1 MDGFVQWMEKHFMP
15 KASVI
20 AAQRHLV
27 AIRDAFVVTMPLMI
41 LGALAVLINNLPIPG
56 FPELMDKL
64 FPMIVNDAPIWK
76 SFGGNIW
83 NGTFAIF
90 SILVAFLVAY
100 NLVKSYG
107 KDGIAAGTVSVASF
121 FAVGGLSGTD
131 ATGLFIALVI
141 ALISGEMFQRLV
153 GNDKLVIKMPDG
165 VPPAVAKSF
174 AALLP
179 AMITI
184 SFFSLI
190 TSILFGFGIDN
201 IVVSFYEAVQKPFM
215 GLANSYPSALLLAFI
230 TPFLWFFGLHGA
242 NMVDPLMQT
251 INVPAIDANIKA
263 LEAGKKIPYIVNKPF
278 FDSFVNLGGTGATL
292 GLLIAIFIV
301 GRKNKPFKVI
311 TNLSLAPGIFNINE
325 PVMFGLPIVLNPI
338 MFIPFIIT
346 PMVLVTTAYIAT
358 SIGWVPAATF
368 MPPWVT
374 PPIIGGFLATKSI
387 AGGVLAAVNLAISV
401 LIYIPFV
408 KVATDQFLKQESA
421 AQAQEEKIQ
430 A

>member
-41 LGALAVLINNLPIPG
+41 LGALAVLINNIPIPG
-56 FPELMDKL
+56 YEDFLNKI
-64 FPMIVNDAPIWK
+64 FPMMYNDAPIWK

-90 SILVAFLVAY
+90 AVLVAFLVAH

-107 KDGIAAGTVSVASF
+107 KDGIA
-121 FAVGGLSGTD
+121 
-131 ATGLFIALVI
+131 TGLFIALII
-141 ALISGEMFQRLV
+141 ALISGELFQRLS
-153 GNDKLVIKMPDG
+153 GNPKLVIKMPDG

-184 SFFSLI
+184 SLFSLI
-190 TSILFGFGIDN
+190 TSILFALGIDN
-201 IVVSFYEAVQKPFM
+201 IVISFYEAVQQPFM

-263 LEAGKKIPYIVNKPF
+263 LEAGKAIPYIVNKPF

-301 GRKNKPFKVI
+301 GRRNKPYKVI
-311 TNLSLAPGIFNINE
+311 TNLSLAPGLFNINE

-338 MFIPFIIT
+338 MFIPFILV
-346 PMVLVTTAYIAT
+346 PMVLVTVAYVATAT
-358 SIGWVPAATF
+358 GLVPAATF

-387 AGGVLAAVNLAISV
+387 AGGVLAAVNLLISI
-401 LIYIPFV
+401 LIYMPFV
-408 KVATDQFLKQESA
+408 KVATDQYLKQEA
-421 AQAQEEKIQ
+421 AAEAAE
-430 A
+430 

>member
-1 MDGFVQWMEKHFMP
+1 MDKFVQWMEKYFMP

-20 AAQRHLV
+20 AGQRHLV
-27 AIRDAFVVTMPLMI
+27 AIRDSFVVTMPLMI

-56 FPELMDKL
+56 FSDLMDKI

-90 SILVAFLVAY
+90 SILISFLVAY

-121 FAVGGLSGTD
+121 FAVGGLNGTD
-131 ATGLFIALVI
+131 STGLFIALVI
-141 ALISGEMFQRLV
+141 ALISGEIFQRLV
-153 GNDKLVIKMPDG
+153 GNPKLVIKMPDG

-184 SFFSLI
+184 SLFSLL
-190 TSILFGFGIDN
+190 TSILFSLGIEN
-201 IVVSFYEAVQKPFM
+201 VVVSFYEAVQKPFM
-215 GLANSYPSALLLAFI
+215 GLANTYPSALLLAFI
-230 TPFLWFFGLHGA
+230 TPLLWFFGLHGA

-251 INVPAIDANIKA
+251 INIPAIEANIKA
-263 LEAGKKIPYIVNKPF
+263 LEAGEKIPYIVNKPF

-292 GLLIAIFIV
+292 GLLIAVFIV
-301 GRKNKPFKVI
+301 GRKNKPYKVI

-338 MFIPFIIT
+338 MFIPFILT

-358 SIGWVPAATF
+358 ALGLVPAATVIA
-368 MPPWVT
+368 PWVT

-387 AGGVLAAVNLAISV
+387 AGGILAAINLLISV
-401 LIYIPFV
+401 LTYMPFV
-408 KVATDQFLKQESA
+408 KIATDQFVKQE
-421 AQAQEEKIQ
+421 EINN
-430 A
+430 

>member
-1 MDGFVQWMEKHFMP
+1 MNKFVQWMEKYFMP

-56 FPELMDKL
+56 FSDLMDKL
-64 FPMIVNDAPIWK
+64 FPMIANDAPIWK

-90 SILVAFLVAY
+90 SVLIAFLVAY

-121 FAVGGLSGTD
+121 FAVGGLSGMD

-141 ALISGEMFQRLV
+141 ALISGEIFQRLV
-153 GNDKLVIKMPDG
+153 GNEKLVIKMPDG

-184 SFFSLI
+184 SLFSLI
-190 TSILFGFGIDN
+190 TSIFLGFGVEN

-263 LEAGKKIPYIVNKPF
+263 LEAGEKIPYIVNKPF

-301 GRKNKPFKVI
+301 GRKNKPYKVI
-311 TNLSLAPGIFNINE
+311 TNLSLAPGLFNINE

-346 PMVLVTTAYIAT
+346 PMVLVTTAYVAT
-358 SIGWVPAATF
+358 ASGLVPGATF

-374 PPIIGGFLATKSI
+374 PPIIGGFLVTKSI
-387 AGGVLAAVNLAISV
+387 AGGVLAAVNLLISV
-401 LIYIPFV
+401 LIYMPFV
-408 KVATDQFLKQESA
+408 KVATDQFLKQE
-421 AQAQEEKIQ
+421 QEEAAK
-430 A
+430 

>member
-1 MDGFVQWMEKHFMP
+1 MNKFVQWMEKYFMP

-56 FPELMDKL
+56 FSDLMDKL
-64 FPMIVNDAPIWK
+64 FPMLVNDAPIWK

-90 SILVAFLVAY
+90 SVLIAFLVAY

-121 FAVGGLSGTD
+121 FAVGGLSGMD

-141 ALISGEMFQRLV
+141 ALISGEIFQRLV
-153 GNDKLVIKMPDG
+153 GNEKLVIKMPDG

-184 SFFSLI
+184 SLFSLI
-190 TSILFGFGIDN
+190 TSIFFGFGVEN

-263 LEAGKKIPYIVNKPF
+263 LEAGEKIPYIVNKPF

-301 GRKNKPFKVI
+301 GRKNKPYKVI
-311 TNLSLAPGIFNINE
+311 TNLSLAPGLFNINE

-346 PMVLVTTAYIAT
+346 PMVLVTTAYVAT
-358 SIGWVPAATF
+358 ASGLVPGATF

-387 AGGVLAAVNLAISV
+387 AGGVLAAVNLLISV

-408 KVATDQFLKQESA
+408 KVATDQFLKQE
-421 AQAQEEKIQ
+421 QEEAAK
-430 A
+430 

>member
-1 MDGFVQWMEKHFMP
+1 MDTFVQWMEKYFMP
-15 KASVI
+15 KASVV

-41 LGALAVLINNLPIPG
+41 LGALAVLINSLPIPG
-56 FPELMDKL
+56 FLNLMDKL
-64 FPMIVNDAPIWK
+64 FPMLVNDAPIWR

-90 SILVAFLVAY
+90 SVLISFLVAY

-107 KDGIAAGTVSVASF
+107 KDGIAAGTVSVATF
-121 FAVGGLSGTD
+121 FSVGGLKGMD

-141 ALISGEMFQRLV
+141 ALVSGEIFQRLV
-153 GNDKLVIKMPDG
+153 GNEKLVIKMPEG

-184 SFFSLI
+184 SLFSFI
-190 TSILFGFGIDN
+190 TSIFFAFGVEN
-201 IVVSFYEAVQKPFM
+201 IVISFYKTVQQPFM

-263 LEAGKKIPYIVNKPF
+263 LEAGKAIPYIVNKPF

-292 GLLIAIFIV
+292 ALLIAIFIV
-301 GRKNKPFKVI
+301 GRRNKPYKVI

-338 MFIPFIIT
+338 MFIPFIIV
-346 PMVLVTTAYIAT
+346 PMVLVTIAYIAT
-358 SIGWVPAATF
+358 ASGLVPGATF

-387 AGGVLAAVNLAISV
+387 AGGVLAAVNLVIAI

-408 KVATDQFLKQESA
+408 KVATDQFLRQE
-421 AQAQEEKIQ
+421 AQAK
-430 A
+430 

>member
-1 MDGFVQWMEKHFMP
+1 MNKFVQWMEKYFMP

-56 FPELMDKL
+56 FSDLMDKL
-64 FPMIVNDAPIWK
+64 FPMLVNDAPIWK

-90 SILVAFLVAY
+90 SVLIAFLVAY

-121 FAVGGLSGTD
+121 FAVGGLSGMD

-141 ALISGEMFQRLV
+141 ALISGEIFQRLV
-153 GNDKLVIKMPDG
+153 GNEKLVIKMPDG

-184 SFFSLI
+184 SLFSLI
-190 TSILFGFGIDN
+190 TSIFFGFGVEN

-263 LEAGKKIPYIVNKPF
+263 LEAGEKIPYIVNKPF

-301 GRKNKPFKVI
+301 GRKNKPYKVI
-311 TNLSLAPGIFNINE
+311 TNLSLAPGLFNINE

-346 PMVLVTTAYIAT
+346 PMVLVTTAYVAT
-358 SIGWVPAATF
+358 ASGLVPGATF

-387 AGGVLAAVNLAISV
+387 AGGVLAAVNLLISV

-408 KVATDQFLKQESA
+408 KVATDQFLKQE
-421 AQAQEEKIQ
+421 QEEAAKQ
-430 A
+430 

>member
-1 MDGFVQWMEKHFMP
+1 MDGFVQWMEKYFMP

-41 LGALAVLINNLPIPG
+41 LGALGTLLNNLPIPG
-56 FPELMDKL
+56 YENLMNKL
-64 FPMIVNDAPIWK
+64 FPMIVNEAPIWK

-90 SILVAFLVAY
+90 SILISFLVAH

-121 FAVGGLSGTD
+121 FAVGGLEGIG
-131 ATGLFIALVI
+131 ATGLFIALII
-141 ALISGEMFQRLV
+141 ALISGEIFQRLV
-153 GNDKLVIKMPDG
+153 GNEKLVIKMPDG

-184 SFFSLI
+184 SLFSLF
-190 TSILFGFGIDN
+190 TTILSGFGINN
-201 IVVSFYEAVQKPFM
+201 IVLSFYEAVQKPFM

-242 NMVDPLMQT
+242 NMIDPLMQT
-251 INVPAIDANIKA
+251 INLPAIDANIEAVKLGKA
-263 LEAGKKIPYIVNKPF
+263 IPYIVNKPF

-301 GRKNKPFKVI
+301 GRQNKPYKII
-311 TNLSLAPGIFNINE
+311 TNLSTAPGIFNINE

-338 MFIPFIIT
+338 MFIPFILT
-346 PMVLVTTAYIAT
+346 PMVLVTVAYIAT
-358 SIGWVPAATF
+358 ATGLVPGATF

-387 AGGVLAAVNLAISV
+387 AGGILAAINLAISV
-401 LIYIPFV
+401 LIYMPFV
-408 KVATDQFLKQESA
+408 KIATVQFLKQEA
-421 AQAQEEKIQ
+421 EAEAVKE
-430 A
+430 

>member
-1 MDGFVQWMEKHFMP
+1 MNKFVQWMEKYFMP

-56 FPELMDKL
+56 FSDLMDKL
-64 FPMIVNDAPIWK
+64 FPMIANDAPIWK

-90 SILVAFLVAY
+90 SVLIAFLVAY

-121 FAVGGLSGTD
+121 FAVGGLSGMD

-141 ALISGEMFQRLV
+141 ALISGEIFQRLV
-153 GNDKLVIKMPDG
+153 GNEKLVIKMPDG

-184 SFFSLI
+184 SLFSLI
-190 TSILFGFGIDN
+190 TSIFLGFGVEN
-201 IVVSFYEAVQKPFM
+201 IVISFYEAVQKPFM

-263 LEAGKKIPYIVNKPF
+263 LEAGEKIPYIVNKPF

-301 GRKNKPFKVI
+301 GRKNKPYKVI
-311 TNLSLAPGIFNINE
+311 TNLSLAPGLFNINE

-346 PMVLVTTAYIAT
+346 PMVLVTTAYVAT
-358 SIGWVPAATF
+358 ASGLVPGATF

-387 AGGVLAAVNLAISV
+387 AGGVLAAVNLLISV

-408 KVATDQFLKQESA
+408 KVATDQFLKQEQAEA
-421 AQAQEEKIQ
+421 AK
-430 A
+430 

>member
-1 MDGFVQWMEKHFMP
+1 MDKFVQWMEKYFMP

-64 FPMIVNDAPIWK
+64 FPMIANDAPIWK

-90 SILVAFLVAY
+90 SVLIAFLVAY
-100 NLVKSYG
+100 NLVRSYG

-121 FAVGGLSGTD
+121 FAVGGLSGMD

-141 ALISGEMFQRLV
+141 ALISGELFQRLV

-184 SFFSLI
+184 SLFSLI
-190 TSILFGFGIDN
+190 TSILLGLGIDN

-251 INVPAIDANIKA
+251 INVPAIDTNIKA
-263 LEAGKKIPYIVNKPF
+263 LEAGEKIPYIVNKPF

-292 GLLIAIFIV
+292 GLLIAIFLV

-358 SIGWVPAATF
+358 STGLVPAATF

-408 KVATDQFLKQESA
+408 KVATDQFLKQEAA
-421 AQAQEEKIQ
+421 AQAQESK
-430 A
+430 

>member
-1 MDGFVQWMEKHFMP
+1 MNKFVQWMEKYFMP

-56 FPELMDKL
+56 FSDLMDKL
-64 FPMIVNDAPIWK
+64 FPMIANDAPIWK

-90 SILVAFLVAY
+90 SVLIAFLVAY

-121 FAVGGLSGTD
+121 FAVGGLSGMD

-141 ALISGEMFQRLV
+141 ALISGEIFQRLV
-153 GNDKLVIKMPDG
+153 GNEKLVIKMPDG

-184 SFFSLI
+184 SLFSLI
-190 TSILFGFGIDN
+190 TSIFLGFGVEN

-263 LEAGKKIPYIVNKPF
+263 LEAGEKIPYIVNKPF

-301 GRKNKPFKVI
+301 GRKNKPYKVI
-311 TNLSLAPGIFNINE
+311 TNLSLAPGLFNINE

-358 SIGWVPAATF
+358 ASGLVPGATF

-387 AGGVLAAVNLAISV
+387 AGGVLAAVNLLISV
-401 LIYIPFV
+401 LIYMPFV
-408 KVATDQFLKQESA
+408 KVATDQFLKQE
-421 AQAQEEKIQ
+421 QEEAAK
-430 A
+430 

>member
-1 MDGFVQWMEKHFMP
+1 MDGFVQWMEKYFMP
-15 KASVI
+15 KASKI
-20 AAQRHLV
+20 AAQRHLI
-27 AIRDAFVVTMPLMI
+27 AIRDAFVLTMPLMI
-41 LGALAVLINNLPIPG
+41 LGALATLINNLPIPG
-56 FPELMDKL
+56 YEKLLNTL
-64 FPMIVNDAPIWK
+64 FPMIYNKAPIWK
-76 SFGGNIW
+76 TFGGNIW

-90 SILVAFLVAY
+90 AILVVFLVAH

-107 KDGIAAGTVSVASF
+107 KDGIAAGTVSVAAF
-121 FAVGGLSGTD
+121 FTVGGLQGMG
-131 ATGLFIALVI
+131 ATGLFIALIV
-141 ALISGEMFQRLV
+141 ALISGELFQRLS
-153 GNDKLVIKMPDG
+153 GNQKLVIKMPDG
-165 VPPAVAKSF
+165 VPPAVANSF

-179 AMITI
+179 AIITI
-184 SFFSLI
+184 SLFSLF
-190 TSILFGFGIDN
+190 TSILFALGVDN
-201 IVVSFYEAVQKPFM
+201 IVLSFYEAVQKPFM

-263 LEAGKKIPYIVNKPF
+263 VQAGTKIPYIVNKPF

-292 GLLIAIFIV
+292 GLLIAIFII
-301 GRKNKPFKVI
+301 GRRNKPFKVI

-338 MFIPFIIT
+338 MFIPFIIV

-358 SIGWVPAATF
+358 AVGIVPAATF

-387 AGGVLAAVNLAISV
+387 AGGILAAVNLLISI
-401 LIYIPFV
+401 LIYLPFV
-408 KVATDQFLKQESA
+408 KIATDQYLKS
-421 AQAQEEKIQ
+421 QAQETVD
-430 A
+430 

>member
-1 MDGFVQWMEKHFMP
+1 MDGFVQWMEKYFMP
-15 KASVI
+15 KASKI
-20 AAQRHLV
+20 AAQRHLI
-27 AIRDAFVVTMPLMI
+27 AIRDVFVLTMPLMI
-41 LGALAVLINNLPIPG
+41 LGALATLINNLPIPG
-56 FPELMDKL
+56 YEKLLNTL
-64 FPMIVNDAPIWK
+64 FPMIYNKAPIWK
-76 SFGGNIW
+76 TFGGNIW

-90 SILVAFLVAY
+90 AILVVFLVAH

-107 KDGIAAGTVSVASF
+107 KDGIAAGTVSVAAF
-121 FAVGGLSGTD
+121 FTVGGLQGMG
-131 ATGLFIALVI
+131 ATGLFIALIV
-141 ALISGEMFQRLV
+141 ALISGELFQRLS
-153 GNDKLVIKMPDG
+153 GNQKLVIKMPDG
-165 VPPAVAKSF
+165 VPPAVANSF

-179 AMITI
+179 AIITI
-184 SFFSLI
+184 SLFSLF
-190 TSILFGFGIDN
+190 TSILFALGVDN
-201 IVVSFYEAVQKPFM
+201 IVLSFYEAVQKPFM

-263 LEAGKKIPYIVNKPF
+263 VQAGTKIPYIVNKPF

-292 GLLIAIFIV
+292 GLLIAIFII
-301 GRKNKPFKVI
+301 GRRNKPFKVI

-338 MFIPFIIT
+338 MFIPFIIV

-358 SIGWVPAATF
+358 AVGIVPAATF

-387 AGGVLAAVNLAISV
+387 AGGILAAVNLLISI
-401 LIYIPFV
+401 LIYLPFV
-408 KVATDQFLKQESA
+408 KIATDQYLKS
-421 AQAQEEKIQ
+421 QAQGTVD
-430 A
+430 

>member
-41 LGALAVLINNLPIPG
+41 LGALAVLINNIPIPG
-56 FPELMDKL
+56 YEDFLNKI
-64 FPMIVNDAPIWK
+64 FPMMYNDAPIWK

-90 SILVAFLVAY
+90 AVLVAFLVAH

-121 FAVGGLSGTD
+121 FAVGGLEGMG
-131 ATGLFIALVI
+131 ATGLFIALII
-141 ALISGEMFQRLV
+141 ALISGELFQRLS
-153 GNDKLVIKMPDG
+153 GNPKLVIKMPDG

-184 SFFSLI
+184 SLFSLI
-190 TSILFGFGIDN
+190 TSILFALGIDN
-201 IVVSFYEAVQKPFM
+201 IVISFYEAVQQPFM

-242 NMVDPLMQT
+242 NIIDPFMQT
-251 INVPAIDANIKA
+251 INVPAIEANARA
-263 LEAGKKIPYIVNKPF
+263 LEAGTDLPYIVNKPF
-278 FDSFVNLGGTGATL
+278 FDSFVNIGGTGATL
-292 GLLIAIFIV
+292 GLLIAIFLV
-301 GRKNKPFKVI
+301 ARHHKAYMTVAK
-311 TNLSLAPGIFNINE
+311 LSVAPGVFMINE
-325 PVMFGLPIVLNPI
+325 PVMFGLPVVLNPI
-338 MFIPFIIT
+338 LFIPYVLT
-346 PMVLVTTAYIAT
+346 PLVLVTTAYFAT
-358 SIGWVPAATF
+358 ATGLVPASTVIA
-368 MPPWVT
+368 PWTT
-374 PPIIGGFLATKSI
+374 PPIIGGILSTQSI
-387 AGGVLAAVNLAISV
+387 AGGILAAVNLILSIV
-401 LIYIPFV
+401 IYLPFV
-408 KVATDQFLKQESA
+408 KMAQIQETRRLKNA
-421 AQAQEEKIQ
+421 
-430 A
+430 

>member
-1 MDGFVQWMEKHFMP
+1 MDGFVQWMEKYFMP

-41 LGALAVLINNLPIPG
+41 LGALGTLLNNLPIPG
-56 FPELMDKL
+56 YENLMNKL
-64 FPMIVNDAPIWK
+64 FPMIVNEAPIWK

-90 SILVAFLVAY
+90 SILVSFLVAH
-100 NLVKSYG
+100 NLAKSYG

-121 FAVGGLSGTD
+121 FAVGGIEGMG
-131 ATGLFIALVI
+131 ATGLFIGLII
-141 ALISGEMFQRLV
+141 ALISGEIFQRLV
-153 GNDKLVIKMPDG
+153 GNEKLVIKMPDG

-184 SFFSLI
+184 SLFSLF
-190 TSILFGFGIDN
+190 TTILSGFGINN
-201 IVVSFYEAVQKPFM
+201 IVLSFYEAVQKPFM

-242 NMVDPLMQT
+242 NMIDPLMQT

-263 LEAGKKIPYIVNKPF
+263 LEAGKAIPYIVNKPF

-301 GRKNKPFKVI
+301 GRQNKPYKII
-311 TNLSLAPGIFNINE
+311 TNLSTAPGIFNINE

-338 MFIPFIIT
+338 MFIPFILT
-346 PMVLVTTAYIAT
+346 PMVLVTVAYIAT
-358 SIGWVPAATF
+358 ATGLVPGATF

-387 AGGVLAAVNLAISV
+387 AGGILAAINLAISV
-401 LIYIPFV
+401 LIYMPFV
-408 KVATDQFLKQESA
+408 KIATVQFLKQEA
-421 AQAQEEKIQ
+421 EAEAVKE
-430 A
+430 

>member
-1 MDGFVQWMEKHFMP
+1 MDKFVQWMEKYFMP

-56 FPELMDKL
+56 FADLMDKL

-90 SILVAFLVAY
+90 SVLIAFLVAY

-121 FAVGGLSGTD
+121 FAVGGLSGMD

-141 ALISGEMFQRLV
+141 ALISGEIFQRLV
-153 GNDKLVIKMPDG
+153 GNEKLVIKMPDG

-184 SFFSLI
+184 SLFSII

-263 LEAGKKIPYIVNKPF
+263 LEAGKQIPYIVNKPF

-301 GRKNKPFKVI
+301 GRKNKPYKVI
-311 TNLSLAPGIFNINE
+311 TNLSLAPGLFNINE

-346 PMVLVTTAYIAT
+346 PMVLVTIAYVATAT
-358 SIGWVPAATF
+358 GLVPGATF

-387 AGGVLAAVNLAISV
+387 AGGVLAAVNLLVSV
-401 LIYIPFV
+401 LIYLPFV
-408 KVATDQFLKQESA
+408 KVATDQFLKQEA
-421 AQAQEEKIQ
+421 AQVTE
-430 A
+430 

>member
-1 MDGFVQWMEKHFMP
+1 MDKFVQWMEKYFMP

-56 FPELMDKL
+56 FADLMDKL
-64 FPMIVNDAPIWK
+64 FPKIVNDAPIWK

-90 SILVAFLVAY
+90 SVLIAFLVAY

-121 FAVGGLSGTD
+121 FAVGGLSGMD

-141 ALISGEMFQRLV
+141 ALISGEIFQRLV
-153 GNDKLVIKMPDG
+153 GNEKLVIKMPDD

-184 SFFSLI
+184 SLFSLI

-263 LEAGKKIPYIVNKPF
+263 LEAGKQIPYIVNKPF

-301 GRKNKPFKVI
+301 GRKNKPYKVI
-311 TNLSLAPGIFNINE
+311 TNLSLAPGLFNINE

-346 PMVLVTTAYIAT
+346 PMVLVTIAYVATAT
-358 SIGWVPAATF
+358 GLVPGATF

-387 AGGVLAAVNLAISV
+387 AGGVLAAVNLIVSV
-401 LIYIPFV
+401 LIYLPFV
-408 KVATDQFLKQESA
+408 KVATDQFLKQEA
-421 AQAQEEKIQ
+421 AQVTE
-430 A
+430 

>member
-1 MDGFVQWMEKHFMP
+1 MDGFVQWMEKYFMP

-41 LGALAVLINNLPIPG
+41 LGALGTLINNLPIPG
-56 FPELMDKL
+56 YEEFMTKL
-64 FPMIVNDAPIWK
+64 FPKIVNDAPIWK

-90 SILVAFLVAY
+90 SILVTFLVAH

-107 KDGIAAGTVSVASF
+107 KDGVAAGIVAVASF
-121 FAVGGLSGTD
+121 FAVGGLEGLG
-131 ATGLFIALVI
+131 ATGLFIALIV
-141 ALISGEMFQRLV
+141 ALISGEIFQRLI
-153 GNDKLVIKMPDG
+153 GNEKLVIKMPDG
-165 VPPAVAKSF
+165 VPPAVSKSF

-184 SFFSLI
+184 SLFSLF
-190 TSILFGFGIDN
+190 TSILFGFGINN
-201 IVVSFYEAVQKPFM
+201 IVLSFYEAVQKPFM

-242 NMVDPLMQT
+242 NMIDPLMQT

-263 LEAGKKIPYIVNKPF
+263 VEAGKALPYIVNKPF

-301 GRKNKPFKVI
+301 GRKNKPYKVI
-311 TNLSLAPGIFNINE
+311 TNLSTAPGIFNINE

-338 MFIPFIIT
+338 MFIPFVIT
-346 PMVLVTTAYIAT
+346 PMVLVTVAYIAT
-358 SIGWVPAATF
+358 AVGIVPGATF

-374 PPIIGGFLATKSI
+374 PPIIGGFLATQSI
-387 AGGVLAAVNLAISV
+387 AGGVLAAVNLILSV
-401 LIYIPFV
+401 LIYMPFV
-408 KVATDQFLKQESA
+408 KVATVQFLKQEA
-421 AQAQEEKIQ
+421 AAEAGEEK
-430 A
+430 

>member
-1 MDGFVQWMEKHFMP
+1 MDGFVQWMEKYFMP

-41 LGALAVLINNLPIPG
+41 LGALGTLLNNLPIPG
-56 FPELMDKL
+56 YENLMNKL
-64 FPMIVNDAPIWK
+64 FPMIVNEAPIWK

-90 SILVAFLVAY
+90 SILVSFLVAH
-100 NLVKSYG
+100 NLAKSYG

-121 FAVGGLSGTD
+121 FAVGGIEGMG
-131 ATGLFIALVI
+131 ATGLFIGLII
-141 ALISGEMFQRLV
+141 ALISGEIFQRLV
-153 GNDKLVIKMPDG
+153 GNEKLVIKMPDG

-184 SFFSLI
+184 SLFSLI
-190 TSILFGFGIDN
+190 TSILLGFGVNN
-201 IVVSFYEAVQKPFM
+201 IVLSFYEAVQKPFM

-242 NMVDPLMQT
+242 NMIDPLMQT
-251 INVPAIDANIKA
+251 INLPAIDANIEAVKLGKA
-263 LEAGKKIPYIVNKPF
+263 IPYIVNKPF

-301 GRKNKPFKVI
+301 GRQNKPYKII
-311 TNLSLAPGIFNINE
+311 TNLSTAPGIFNINE

-338 MFIPFIIT
+338 MFIPFILT
-346 PMVLVTTAYIAT
+346 PMVLVTVAYIAT
-358 SIGWVPAATF
+358 ATGLVPGATF

-387 AGGVLAAVNLAISV
+387 AGGILAAINLAISV
-401 LIYIPFV
+401 LIYMPFV
-408 KVATDQFLKQESA
+408 KIATVQFLKQEA
-421 AQAQEEKIQ
+421 EAEAVKE
-430 A
+430 

>member
-41 LGALAVLINNLPIPG
+41 LGALAVLINNIPIPG
-56 FPELMDKL
+56 YEDFLNKI
-64 FPMIVNDAPIWK
+64 FPMMYNDAPIWK

-90 SILVAFLVAY
+90 AVLVAFLVAH

-121 FAVGGLSGTD
+121 FAVGGLEGMG
-131 ATGLFIALVI
+131 ATGLFIALII
-141 ALISGEMFQRLV
+141 ALISGELFQRLS
-153 GNDKLVIKMPDG
+153 GNPKLVIKMPDG

-184 SFFSLI
+184 SLFSLI
-190 TSILFGFGIDN
+190 TSILFALGIDN
-201 IVVSFYEAVQKPFM
+201 IVISFYEAVQQPFM

-263 LEAGKKIPYIVNKPF
+263 LEAGKAIPYIVNKPF

-301 GRKNKPFKVI
+301 GRRNKPYKVI
-311 TNLSLAPGIFNINE
+311 TNLSLAPGLFNINE

-338 MFIPFIIT
+338 MFIPFILV
-346 PMVLVTTAYIAT
+346 PMVLVTVAYVATAT
-358 SIGWVPAATF
+358 GLVPAATF

-387 AGGVLAAVNLAISV
+387 AGGVLASVNLLISI
-401 LIYIPFV
+401 LIYMPFV
-408 KVATDQFLKQESA
+408 KVATDQYLKQEA
-421 AQAQEEKIQ
+421 AAEAAE
-430 A
+430 